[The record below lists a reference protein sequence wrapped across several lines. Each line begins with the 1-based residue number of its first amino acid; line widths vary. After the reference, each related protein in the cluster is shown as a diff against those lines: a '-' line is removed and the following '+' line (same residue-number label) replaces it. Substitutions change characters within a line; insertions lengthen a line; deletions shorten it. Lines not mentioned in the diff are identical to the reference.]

1 PWATSRARSRTRSRS
16 ISQRSTPSSAQTA
29 LIQSSSND
37 MGPPPRT
44 VPVDLPT
51 FARSKQAF
59 GGGQVLRG
67 VAVVP
72 GGARLPRRRD
82 RDGPQGAE
90 EPAQRRARVGA
101 QRGPQLRGAPAAGE
115 PLLTA
120 PGRSPI
126 ASSSRATWAGRRN
139 GMSAA
144 SSASRGARTSASPAR
159 SAGTGPAP
167 GGSSRTTTAPGSTP
181 RGGPTTISRDAPDT
195 AAAAHSIRARP
206 PSGAAGLSAPNRRA
220 RPPASRTA

>member
-1 PWATSRARSRTRSRS
+1 PSTS
-16 ISQRSTPSSAQTA
+16 
-29 LIQSSSND
+29 
-37 MGPPPRT
+37 
-44 VPVDLPT
+44 
-51 FARSKQAF
+51 
-59 GGGQVLRG
+59 
-67 VAVVP
+67 
-72 GGARLPRRRD
+72 
-82 RDGPQGAE
+82 
-90 EPAQRRARVGA
+90 
-101 QRGPQLRGAPAAGE
+101 
-115 PLLTA
+115 TA

-220 RPPASRTA
+220 RPPASRTASNGAPPPGDAPPGDAPGAAATSAADRRHRPGGLQKGRVVDAVPGALGPHRLAPPVGELGVTGARPHRVAQVGLLGGEQAVADLPVGGEPHPVAGAAER